1 MAASTTDLSIDFS
14 RATASAICRSSSLLA
29 LTAASAMS
37 LSPVV
42 QIGCLFVA
50 VFDVSGPLAAIA
62 HRRARAARFRRLDQR
77 IGQDELRFADI
88 GERDADQKPL
98 GSPFRVVDEEA
109 HLAIGK

>member
-42 QIGCLFVA
+42 QIRCLFVVA
-50 VFDVSGPLAAIA
+50 LGEILCPLAAIGHGGA
-62 HRRARAARFRRLDQR
+62 GALPLGGLDQSIAQNEFR
-77 IGQDELRFADI
+77 LPDI
-88 GERDADQKPL
+88 GERHADQKL
-98 GSPFRVVDEEA
+98 LRSPFRIVDE
-109 HLAIGK
+109 